1 MAVKILAL
9 SSSPRKNSNSDI
21 LCDKILAGASRADVE
36 VEKINLHGLTI
47 KPCIAC
53 ESCQKSIE
61 EPCIYDDDMVPL
73 VEKIRAANGLIF
85 ASPIYFFTVNAQMKL
100 LLDRFLQF
108 FGEGKFDTLAGKK
121 AAIALTYGA
130 EDPLESGVTCA
141 HDMFQNSFK
150 FLGIDMAGCTHASCR
165 DAGEV
170 EKNTK
175 ALENAFQLGQKL
187 ATQIAG

>member
-1 MAVKILAL
+1 MAAKIFAL

-21 LCDKILAGASRADVE
+21 LCDKILAGASQAGAE

-53 ESCQKSIE
+53 EACQKSIE
-61 EPCIYDDDMVPL
+61 EPCIYDDDMGPIA
-73 VEKIRAANGLIF
+73 EKIWAADGIVF

-100 LLDRFLQF
+100 LLDRFIQL

-121 AAIALTYGA
+121 AAVALTYGA
-130 EDPLESGVTCA
+130 EDPLDSGVTCA
-141 HDMFQNSFK
+141 HDMFLNALK
-150 FLGIDMAGCTHASCR
+150 FLGIEMAGCVHASCY

-175 ALENAFQLGQKL
+175 ALENAFQLGEKL
-187 ATQIAG
+187 AAQIPG